1 MEGLIMAGQLILGLS
16 ILVGLHEAG
25 HMIAARMFGMRVE
38 KYFIGF
44 PPKLFSFKKGD
55 TEYGLGALPLGG
67 FVKISG
73 MVDESL
79 DTEGLSAEPQDYE
92 FRSKPAWQRLIV
104 MLGGIIVNVITGVFI
119 FIVMVMVIGER
130 YLPAKEI
137 KHGIVA
143 RKLGK
148 EIGLQTGDKILKING
163 KEFERFTDI
172 LSSDVLLGSGSYYTV
187 ERNGELI
194 EIPIPNNFI
203 ETLTDNKGD
212 GFVEPA
218 YPFKVGQ
225 IVPGSGAAKA
235 KIKKDDLILAI
246 NDTKISFFHE
256 LQEKLS
262 EEKNNEIAI
271 KILRSNDTLML
282 NAKVSE
288 DGKLGFGIVQLLKDS
303 TNKYGFSQSV
313 ALGTKQAFS
322 VVFDNIKGLGKIF
335 KGEVSASKAVSGPI
349 GIAQVFGGNWDWVN
363 FWRITGLLSMVLAF
377 MNFLPIPALD
387 GGHVMF
393 LTYEIVTGKKPSDKF
408 LEIAQKF
415 GMILLLSLM
424 IFAVFNDFIKL
435 LF

>member
-1 MEGLIMAGQLILGLS
+1 MAVQLILGLS

-104 MLGGIIVNVITGVFI
+104 MLGGIIVNVITGVVI
-119 FIVMVMVIGER
+119 FIVMAMVIGER
-130 YLPAKEI
+130 YLPAKEV
-137 KHGIVA
+137 KYGIVA
-143 RKLGK
+143 RKIGQ

-163 KEFERFTDI
+163 KEFDRFTDI
-172 LSSDVLLGSGSYYTV
+172 LSSDVLLGSESYYTV
-187 ERNGELI
+187 ERNGTLI
-194 EIPIPNNFI
+194 DIQIPNNFV
-203 ETLTDNKGD
+203 ETLTDSKGE
-212 GFVEPA
+212 GFLEPI

-225 IVPGSGAAKA
+225 VIPGGGAAKA
-235 KIKKDDLILAI
+235 KLKKEDEIIAI
-246 NDTKISFFHE
+246 NDTPIAFFHE
-256 LQEKLS
+256 LQEKLTES
-262 EEKNNEIAI
+262 KGQEIAI
-271 KILRSNDTLML
+271 KVLRKGDTLNL
-282 NAKVSE
+282 KAKVSE
-288 DGKLGFGIVQLLKDS
+288 DGKLGFGIIQLLKDS
-303 TNKYGFSQSV
+303 TNKFGLGQSI
-313 ALGTKQAFS
+313 AIGSKQAFS
-322 VVFDNIKGLGKIF
+322 VVFDNIKGIGKIF

-363 FWRITGLLSMVLAF
+363 FWRIVGLLSMVLAF

-415 GMILLLSLM
+415 GMVLLLSLM

>member
-25 HMIAARMFGMRVE
+25 HMIAARFFGMRVE

-44 PPKLFSFKKGD
+44 PPKIFSFKKGD

-67 FVKISG
+67 FVKITG

-79 DTEGLSAEPQDYE
+79 DTANLSAEPQPYE

-104 MLGGIIVNVITGVFI
+104 MLGGIIVNVITGVVI
-119 FIVMVMVIGER
+119 FIIMAMVIGER
-130 YLPAKEI
+130 YLPAKEV
-137 KHGIVA
+137 KYGIVA

-172 LSSDVLLGSGSYYTV
+172 LSSDVLLNSESYYTI
-187 ERNGELI
+187 ERNGEI
-194 EIPIPNNFI
+194 IDIQIPNNFV
-203 ETLTDNKGD
+203 ETLSDNKTD
-212 GFVEPA
+212 GFVEPV

-225 IVPGSGAAKA
+225 IMPGSGAAKA
-235 KIKKDDLILAI
+235 KLKKDDQIIAVNNTPI
-246 NDTKISFFHE
+246 AYFHE
-256 LQEKLS
+256 LQDKLTEVKGQDIS
-262 EEKNNEIAI
+262 LNVIRNG
-271 KILRSNDTLML
+271 DTLSL

-288 DGKLGFGIVQLLKDS
+288 EGKLGFGIVQLLKDS
-303 TNKYGFSQSV
+303 TNKFGLAQSV
-313 ALGTKQAFS
+313 AIGTKQAFS

-393 LTYEIVTGKKPSDKF
+393 LTYEIVSGKKPSDKF
-408 LEIAQKF
+408 LEVAQKF